1 MISLLIEI
9 VSIAFIIITLSIKDD
24 EKKKE
29 SDRNSLILIIIL
41 RYIYFITN
49 NFWSNYAKITYSSK
63 EIHALVTK

>member
-9 VSIAFIIITLSIKDD
+9 VSIAFISITLSIKDD

-49 NFWSNYAKITYSSK
+49 NF
-63 EIHALVTK
+63 